1 MELAAKKDVATKTN
15 YPWEFLD
22 TKGGDNM
29 IKEMGLAILAGG
41 GQNLAV
47 KIGAAKNGAC
57 GKEGCCN
64 KD

>member
-1 MELAAKKDVATKTN
+1 
-15 YPWEFLD
+15 
-22 TKGGDNM
+22 M
-29 IKEMGLAILAGG
+29 IKEMSLTILIGE
-41 GQNLAV
+41 GQNLVA

>member
-1 MELAAKKDVATKTN
+1 
-15 YPWEFLD
+15 
-22 TKGGDNM
+22 M
-29 IKEMGLAILAGG
+29 IKETNLFAIAGEGLSLA
-41 GQNLAV
+41 A